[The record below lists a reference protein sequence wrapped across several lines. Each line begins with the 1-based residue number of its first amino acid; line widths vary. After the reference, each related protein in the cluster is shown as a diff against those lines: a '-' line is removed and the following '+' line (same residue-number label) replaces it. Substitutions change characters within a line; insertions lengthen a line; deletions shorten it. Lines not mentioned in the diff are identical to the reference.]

1 MQSKNVQ
8 YTRGVADREEVEG
21 ITYKDLGKRQ
31 LNKVRG
37 KSSHEQRQTLKQ
49 TKYSEY
55 LQGGK
60 YKYKYKCERY
70 CQGKEENIY
79 WEVTVCQ
86 DLSKFRHY
94 IWQNLKNL
102 WPILGDLFNI
112 CPNFLPNSL
121 IFTLSGKFLLL
132 KRQNIEN

>member
-8 YTRGVADREEVEG
+8 QTRGVADREEVEG

-60 YKYKYKCERY
+60 YKYKCERY

-79 WEVTVCQ
+79 WEVTV
-86 DLSKFRHY
+86 
-94 IWQNLKNL
+94 
-102 WPILGDLFNI
+102 
-112 CPNFLPNSL
+112 
-121 IFTLSGKFLLL
+121 
-132 KRQNIEN
+132 